1 MTAAQLLLAGLLA
14 SGLAAAQAPSDTQ
27 QLAQALRHADADVR
41 TAALQLALEQRWTVP
56 PELLPHLLKDPSPD
70 VRRLVAS
77 APQLEAEQW
86 LTLWTH
92 SPEPELRQVLAE
104 GLRGRFATPAPAL
117 VSRLLDAA
125 DDRLD
130 WALLAP
136 PALPLTPAQLAVL
149 ERRADLLTRWL
160 LAQRLQQPDAE
171 ARLQQ
176 VLTQGDD
183 ERVRHAFRLMAPAAR
198 QQASPG
204 LLDRALAQRREALLL
219 RLLPQLRTAEG
230 GLPPETA
237 TRLLRE
243 APVAVRERLT
253 MEAWWLPRYNAEQI
267 ALVLTDPAPLV
278 RIGLLRRR
286 DIALPAEQIN
296 AGLLHEDENLA
307 SWYRGRPEARPTPAQ
322 AAAGLAHTNPVVRRG
337 WTSQLA
343 ASFDAA
349 QLAQALSDSDQ
360 SVRWLALREARLP
373 LSDTQLDRCLTDPAF
388 VVRER
393 CVSRREF
400 VLTQTRFE
408 TLLADRNPNV
418 LRAVRGPDGRA
429 PDWVPFI
436 WATLREGPPAAR
448 VLLARQR
455 AFPLLPEQLAAGR
468 LDAVDA
474 VREAFE
480 QRRD

>member
-1 MTAAQLLLAGLLA
+1 MLAG
-14 SGLAAAQAPSDTQ
+14 S
-27 QLAQALRHADADVR
+27 
-41 TAALQLALEQRWTVP
+41 
-56 PELLPHLLKDPSPD
+56 
-70 VRRLVAS
+70 
-77 APQLEAEQW
+77 
-86 LTLWTH
+86 
-92 SPEPELRQVLAE
+92 
-104 GLRGRFATPAPAL
+104 
-117 VSRLLDAA
+117 
-125 DDRLD
+125 
-130 WALLAP
+130 
-136 PALPLTPAQLAVL
+136 
-149 ERRADLLTRWL
+149 
-160 LAQRLQQPDAE
+160 LAQRRGAGIVRSDEVAAAAGRAHEAPRQLLAAE
-171 ARLQQ
+171 LRLAAR
-176 VLTQGDD
+176 GH
-183 ERVRHAFRLMAPAAR
+183 RRHALAEVGGLELGVLLSALAR
-198 QQASPG
+198 HRQAH
-204 LLDRALAQRREALLL
+204 LLDQALAQRREALLL

-296 AGLLHEDENLA
+296 AGLLHEDEKLA

-322 AAAGLAHTNPVVRRG
+322 AAAGLAHPNPVVRRG

-429 PDWVPFI
+429 PDWAPFI

-448 VLLARQR
+448 ELLARQR

>member
-1 MTAAQLLLAGLLA
+1 M
-14 SGLAAAQAPSDTQ
+14 
-27 QLAQALRHADADVR
+27 
-41 TAALQLALEQRWTVP
+41 P
-56 PELLPHLLKDPSPD
+56 PELLPRLVKDPSPD
-70 VRRLVAS
+70 VRRLVA
-77 APQLEAEQW
+77 AAAQLDAEQW
-86 LTLWTH
+86 LTLWAH
-92 SPEPELRQVLAE
+92 SPEPALRQTLAD
-104 GLRGRFATPAPAL
+104 GLRSRFATPAPAL
-117 VSRLLDAA
+117 VGRLLDAA

-136 PALPLTPAQLAVL
+136 PALPLSEAQLAVL
-149 ERRADLLTRWL
+149 ARRADLLTRWL
-160 LAQRLQQPDAE
+160 LSQRLQQPDAE
-171 ARLQQ
+171 TRLQQ

-183 ERVRHAFRLMAPAAR
+183 ERVRRALRLMAPAAR
-198 QQASPG
+198 QQATPR
-204 LLDRALAQRREALLL
+204 LLDQALAQQRDELLL
-219 RLLPQLRTAEG
+219 RMLPQLRTAEG

-296 AGLLHEDENLA
+296 AGLLHKDEELA
-307 SWYRGRPEARPTPAQ
+307 SWYRRRPEARPNPAQ
-322 AAAGLAHTNPVVRRG
+322 AAAGLAHANPVVRRG

-349 QLAQALSDSDQ
+349 QLAQALNDSDQ
-360 SVRWLALREARLP
+360 SVRWLALLAARLP
-373 LSDTQLDRCLTDPAF
+373 LSDAQLDRCLTDPAF

-400 VLTQTRFE
+400 VLTQARFE
-408 TLLADRNPNV
+408 TLLADSNPNV
-418 LRAVRGPDGRA
+418 LRAVKGPDGRP
-429 PDWVPFI
+429 PDLAPFI
-436 WATLREGPPAAR
+436 GATLREGTPAAR
-448 VLLARQR
+448 LLLARQQ
-455 AFPLLPEQLAAGR
+455 AFPLRPDQLASGL
-468 LDAVDA
+468 LDPVDT
-474 VREAFE
+474 VRQAFA